1 MNGRT
6 APQEHATIKLLRLP
20 HLHTFES
27 ITTYRNYRL
36 LWTGNFFSNS
46 AQWLQLLS
54 IGWFVRELTVGS
66 STSILQVV
74 IVGGLSSLPVLLV
87 GPWGGVWGDR
97 VDRRKLLMK
106 FQAFMAILA
115 VLFALLVVSDHGLG
129 LPDQLRVWLA
139 YSYVL
144 ASGVSRAIA
153 QPMRQALIANTVP
166 PEAFGNAYASN
177 SINITGTRIF
187 GPFVGGIIIA
197 GLGFTTNFLVEAS
210 LYAATVLVYLPMKT
224 PYQREIIARRR
235 SAVSDFGEGV
245 RFIRQEKRII
255 LTLILLGL
263 IPNVILHQAWF
274 LLPVFTADV
283 LRQNAV
289 VGGFL
294 LSATGVGGFIS
305 SVVIASIGFSF
316 NKGLVALASILF
328 SSIFVILFALSPWL
342 LPVYPL
348 LPALILIG
356 LMSLAQAHF
365 RTTSGTLIQL
375 STPDRY
381 RSRVTSLASYGQGFV
396 FPFSILVGLFA
407 GFSGVI
413 VTITVLGLIGLILS
427 TIFTLKLGDVRRE
440 P

>member
-1 MNGRT
+1 M
-6 APQEHATIKLLRLP
+6 
-20 HLHTFES
+20 
-27 ITTYRNYRL
+27 
-36 LWTGNFFSNS
+36 
-46 AQWLQLLS
+46 LS
-54 IGWFVRELTVGS
+54 IGWLVRDLTEGS

-74 IVGGLSSLPVLLV
+74 IVGGLSTLPVLLV

-106 FQAFMAILA
+106 IQTFMAILA

-129 LPDQLRVWLA
+129 LSNQLRVWIA

-144 ASGVSRAIA
+144 ASGVSRSIS

-177 SINITGTRIF
+177 SMNITGTRIF

-197 GLGFTTNFLVEAS
+197 SLGFTTNFLVEAAF
-210 LYAATVLVYLPMKT
+210 YASTVLVYLPMKT
-224 PYQREIIARRR
+224 PYQREVVARRR
-235 SAVSDFGEGV
+235 SAVSDFGDGV
-245 RFIRQEKRII
+245 RFIRTEKRLI

-263 IPNVILHQAWF
+263 IPNVVLHQAWF

-283 LRQNAV
+283 LRQKAD

-305 SVVIASIGFSF
+305 SVIIASIGFTF
-316 NKGLVALASILF
+316 KKGAVVLASAVA
-328 SSIFVILFALSPWL
+328 SSIFVILFAVSPWL

-356 LMSLAQAHF
+356 LMSAAQSHF
-365 RTTSGTLIQL
+365 RTTNGTLIQL
-375 STPDRY
+375 ATPDRF

-407 GFSGVI
+407 EFSGVI
-413 VTITVLGLIGLILS
+413 VTLAVLGLIGLILS
-427 TIFTLKLGDVRRE
+427 TIFTIKLGDVRRE

>member
-1 MNGRT
+1 M
-6 APQEHATIKLLRLP
+6 
-20 HLHTFES
+20 
-27 ITTYRNYRL
+27 
-36 LWTGNFFSNS
+36 
-46 AQWLQLLS
+46 
-54 IGWFVRELTVGS
+54 
-66 STSILQVV
+66 
-74 IVGGLSSLPVLLV
+74 GGLSTLPVLLV

-106 FQAFMAILA
+106 IQTFMAILA
-115 VLFALLVVSDHGLG
+115 VLFALLVVSDHGLE
-129 LPDQLRVWLA
+129 LSNQLRVWIA

-144 ASGVSRAIA
+144 ASGISRSIA

-177 SINITGTRIF
+177 SMNITGTRIF

-197 GLGFTTNFLVEAS
+197 SLGFTTNFLVEAA
-210 LYAATVLVYLPMKT
+210 LYASTVLVYLPMKT
-224 PYQREIIARRR
+224 PYQREVVTRRR
-235 SAVSDFGEGV
+235 SAVSDFGDGV

-255 LTLILLGL
+255 LTLIMLGL
-263 IPNVILHQAWF
+263 IPNVVLHQAWF

-283 LRQNAV
+283 LRQKAD

-305 SVVIASIGFSF
+305 SVIIASIGFTF
-316 NKGLVALASILF
+316 KKGPVVLASTLA
-328 SSIFVILFALSPWL
+328 SSIFVILFAVSPWL

-348 LPALILIG
+348 LPALIMIG
-356 LMSLAQAHF
+356 LMSAAQSHF

-375 STPDRY
+375 STPDRF

-407 GFSGVI
+407 EFSGVI
-413 VTITVLGLIGLILS
+413 ITLCVLGLLGLVLS
-427 TIFTLKLGDVRRE
+427 AFFTVRLGDLRRE